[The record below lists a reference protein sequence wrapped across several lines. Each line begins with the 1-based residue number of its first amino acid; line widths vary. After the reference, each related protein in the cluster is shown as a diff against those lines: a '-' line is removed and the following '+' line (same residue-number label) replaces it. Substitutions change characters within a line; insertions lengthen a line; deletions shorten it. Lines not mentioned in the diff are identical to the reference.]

1 MLNDIIAKLYAA
13 ASANTLAFTDHY
25 RYQSEHRPTPNPS
38 EVRFILCDDAPEI
51 IEHYPN
57 DRRGPCCLIWGTTN
71 SNEIGHIVC
80 AYEPAPR
87 VVTGYFPARTE
98 PEKWTDDFRNRI

>member
-1 MLNDIIAKLYAA
+1 MDNDIVAKLYAA
-13 ASANTLAFTDHY
+13 ASANTLAFTNHY
-25 RYQSEHRPTPNPS
+25 YSRESKRPTPSES

-51 IEHYPN
+51 IEHYPEG
-57 DRRGPCCLIWGTTN
+57 RRGPSCLIWGTTH

-80 AYEPAPR
+80 AYEPTPR